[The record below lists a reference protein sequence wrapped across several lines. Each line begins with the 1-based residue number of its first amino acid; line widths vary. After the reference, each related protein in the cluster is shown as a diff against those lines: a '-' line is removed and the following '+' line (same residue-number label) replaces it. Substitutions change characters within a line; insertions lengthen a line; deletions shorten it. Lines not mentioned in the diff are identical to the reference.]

1 MDHATQVTLA
11 RRLLDFLDRRTTE
24 MTAAPY
30 ENPVAVYTSAAQLIE
45 ERRCLFRREPLLIG
59 LSCDLAAPGAYVVH
73 DAAGVPILVTRDSGG
88 TLRAFLAVC
97 RHRGARLAC
106 GEGVGTGR
114 FTCPFHGWTYDKAGR
129 LVSQPCAER
138 FAGID
143 ADTLSLVPLPVAERH
158 GLVFARATP
167 SGAIDVDA
175 QLAGAEL
182 ELAPFGLEHYVRFA
196 RREVC
201 CRVNWKLVIDTFL
214 EAYHV
219 PTLHARTLAATI
231 AGSPAA
237 FDAFG
242 RGGRMIATRR
252 SLPELRAL
260 PEAEWNLLA
269 HTVVLYNLFP
279 NTMLIHQ
286 IDHVEVVQ
294 VYPSAEGP
302 DASVVTFS
310 LYIPEPPGSEGA
322 RRHFQSN
329 FDLLLGTIL
338 EEDFPLAEGIQQ
350 GFHADPGARVIF
362 GRNEPGVAHYQ
373 RMVREALVACG
384 GG

>member
-1 MDHATQVTLA
+1 
-11 RRLLDFLDRRTTE
+11 
-24 MTAAPY
+24 
-30 ENPVAVYTSAAQLIE
+30 
-45 ERRCLFRREPLLIG
+45 
-59 LSCDLAAPGAYVVH
+59 
-73 DAAGVPILVTRDSGG
+73 
-88 TLRAFLAVC
+88 
-97 RHRGARLAC
+97 
-106 GEGVGTGR
+106 
-114 FTCPFHGWTYDKAGR
+114 
-129 LVSQPCAER
+129 
-138 FAGID
+138 
-143 ADTLSLVPLPVAERH
+143 LPVAERH
-158 GLVFARATP
+158 GLVFARATA

-175 QLAGAEL
+175 HLAGAED

-196 RREVC
+196 RREVH

-219 PTLHARTLAATI
+219 PTVHARTLAATV

-294 VYPSAEGP
+294 AYPSSEGP

-310 LYIPEPPGSEGA
+310 LYTPEPPTSERA
-322 RRHFQSN
+322 RHHFQSN
-329 FDLLLGTIL
+329 FDLLLRTIE